1 MAEKPKSEKWKGAR
15 TRNLTAAQQ
24 KQAKRIVGGGRSE
37 KVTAAE
43 RKAAQAKVDIGQTKW
58 VTAKD
63 RGGAGRGGL
72 LTDTSGKAVTGT
84 VTLPSGKT
92 ATYVRGKRIGVV
104 AAAGGGG
111 GTGRGGGG
119 GGGDG
124 AGRKRTAAEKAAMYK
139 GKGRSAMEQA
149 RATQARKVTEAA
161 RKRRRAAETARL
173 TGQAAAY
180 KKGKGTPTKRMKPP
194 INWGRTVT
202 W

>member
-43 RKAAQAKVDIGQTKW
+43 RKASQAKVDIGQTKW

-104 AAAGGGG
+104 AKAGGGPS
-111 GTGRGGGG
+111 TTRRVTPKPKPRTTNDLTAEERNRLRGNGPT
-119 GGGDG
+119 
-124 AGRKRTAAEKAAMYK
+124 K
-139 GKGRSAMEQA
+139 A
-149 RATQARKVTEAA
+149 RATGPKMSS
-161 RKRRRAAETARL
+161 KRNYGTTDTSTLSGIKRASA
-173 TGQAAAY
+173 
-180 KKGKGTPTKRMKPP
+180 KGKKPPTKSMKAP
-194 INWGRTVT
+194 INWGRTVS